1 MFSDTYSYAYLWV
14 LSRVSVLVVSESTAR
29 HSLYCT
35 CCMHVCMLLM
45 AQAKFTLTFV
55 QLKRLHA
62 WSSVCSCYT
71 LGNRVWPEHFQN
83 LQAGR
88 GGEGIR
94 SQSVPLGGYA
104 LERRFQSGVGQTRT
118 SVHPLASELSVS
130 PRPGPLRS
138 FTG

>member
-1 MFSDTYSYAYLWV
+1 MLFACIINGPKPLAK
-14 LSRVSVLVVSESTAR
+14 LS
-29 HSLYCT
+29 
-35 CCMHVCMLLM
+35 
-45 AQAKFTLTFV
+45 LTFV
-55 QLKRLHA
+55 HLKRLHFGLCVFLLHLGKPRVA
-62 WSSVCSCYT
+62 RT
-71 LGNRVWPEHFQN
+71 LILN

-104 LERRFQSGVGQTRT
+104 LERRFQGEVGQTRT